1 MKMLR
6 ALVSITLMS
15 FAVTGCQ
22 GTSDAQPIVGM
33 TASNQIFYSGPLTE
47 AGVSAFDSLFNKQGD
62 AISELVI
69 TSGGGDAMA
78 AIEMG
83 TLVFDHGL
91 SVIVRNICASSCA
104 NYIVPAGKSVV
115 VEKDSLLGWHGGS
128 YQDLYVP
135 FGGVQGNSEHLE
147 SLRRWQAAELAFF
160 AKVGVDPVVTIVG
173 MMPDNGIIR
182 TAPLFSYDQDTLVRL
197 GLSIEFVGKPA
208 QFDSQG
214 VKLVQII
221 AISAP
226 ALEHLR
232 STHSSLIKARLTDVE

>member
-1 MKMLR
+1 
-6 ALVSITLMS
+6 MS
-15 FAVTGCQ
+15 SEAEVRFIA
-22 GTSDAQPIVGM
+22 P
-33 TASNQIFYSGPLTE
+33 NQIFYSGPLTE
-47 AGVSAFDSLFNKQGD
+47 AGVSAFDSLFNKQRD

-115 VEKDSLLGWHGGS
+115 VEKDSLMGWHGGA

-147 SLRRWQAAELAFF
+147 SLRRWQAAELVFF
-160 AKVGVDPVVTIVG
+160 AKVGVDAVVTILG
-173 MMPDNGIIR
+173 MMPDSGVTR
-182 TAPLFSYDQDTLVRL
+182 DAPLFSYDQDTLVRL

-232 STHSSLIKARLTDVE
+232 STHSSLIKARLPDVE